1 MTKTVHAYI
10 VYDLDNWHLKF
21 TFKKCLFGATN
32 IEKSSHKLK
41 WLYNVYGIGFD
52 GKGVWNFGYDFAR
65 NISFF
70 FFFFDNSSSPHAD
83 KNK

>member
-32 IEKSSHKLK
+32 IEKSSDEIK
-41 WLYNVYGIGFD
+41 WLYNVYGIGFEF
-52 GKGVWNFGYDFAR
+52 WL
-65 NISFF
+65 
-70 FFFFDNSSSPHAD
+70 
-83 KNK
+83 